1 MSLGALFKATSVW
14 NPILEKMKRR
24 FSGWKRLYLSKG
36 GRLTLL
42 KSMLSSLPTYYLSFF
57 SIPRF
62 VVDRLERI
70 HRNFLWGST
79 DAEFKCPLVAW
90 VKVCSPVEVGGLGI
104 KKIGSF
110 NQAPLGKC
118 LRRFRHETTH
128 LWCQVVASKYGEE
141 WGGRCT
147 KASQGLHG
155 CCLWRR
161 IKMGW

>member
-1 MSLGALFKATSVW
+1 MTYLEMSLGALFKATSVW

-79 DAEFKCPLVAW
+79 DAEFKCPLVA
-90 VKVCSPVEVGGLGI
+90 
-104 KKIGSF
+104 
-110 NQAPLGKC
+110 
-118 LRRFRHETTH
+118 
-128 LWCQVVASKYGEE
+128 
-141 WGGRCT
+141 
-147 KASQGLHG
+147 
-155 CCLWRR
+155 
-161 IKMGW
+161 